1 MGLKREY
8 FMTDRPSARMR
19 KRLNWLIVPIVI
31 VALYI
36 AYSILKVAVIEGSY
50 WKALANGQQLQS
62 TVVSASR
69 GTIYDANGSVLAQSA
84 TVYTVFCD
92 PVMLKGFLDK
102 KDETKK
108 ELEELVKTEKDD
120 DDRKEYQEKLNKAQ
134 TGEQIMQELVSFLS
148 QKLTTDTAT
157 VRSALNDQSS
167 RYKIIK
173 RDVERSLSTE
183 IEKKLTELKIDG
195 VRCEPTTN
203 RVYPQSSLASNV
215 IGHTDFDGK
224 GIYGIESYYNEQ
236 LSGVDGRIITA
247 KDGDGNEIPYRYK
260 QQYNAQ
266 NGYNVNLNIDSNI
279 QYMLEK
285 SLKEAVAEHKPKYR
299 AAGIVMNPNTAQVLA
314 MATEYSYDPNEP
326 GKITDKA
333 TAQMLA
339 GMDEKSEEFTKKR
352 LDAWSTQWKNKAVS
366 ELYFPGSVFKIFTG
380 ASALEENAIT
390 LKDTFSCNTKIK
402 VADREFNC
410 WSFVDHGMQ
419 DLQLAMTHSCNPA
432 FVQIGLT
439 LGGEKFCDY
448 LDAFGFTDLTGIDL
462 PGESMSITVNNTIG
476 RDNIGPVELASSS
489 FGQTNK
495 LTPIQMI
502 TAASAIVNGGNLLTP
517 QVVNTITDENG
528 NIVKKNEVIKKRQ
541 VISKRTSD
549 EMRNILENVVLGEK
563 GSNCYIQGYR
573 IGGKSGTSQ
582 KLDEDPKGTTYV
594 SSYCA
599 FAPADDP
606 QVIMLVLVDEPT
618 GDKYYGS
625 QVAAPVCVSVMK
637 EMLPYLEIFPQ
648 YTEEER
654 KTLQVSV
661 PNVVT
666 YKVESAKKTLENL
679 SLNVKVIG
687 KGENVVKQY
696 PSGVSIENGGTVVL
710 CTDDTKPETVTVP
723 SLMGL
728 TRQQAKELL
737 ASYNLNLTAQG
748 SGASEQDA
756 VAQGDQQAVAGRTV
770 PVGTSITVTFN
781 SKTVASQ

>member
-1 MGLKREY
+1 MFKREK

-19 KRLNWLIVPIVI
+19 KRLNLLFALPIAILAGYIV
-31 VALYI
+31 
-36 AYSILKVAVIEGSY
+36 YSIFKVSVLESSY

-69 GTIYDANGSVLAQSA
+69 GTIYDAKGSVLAQSA
-84 TVYTVFCD
+84 TVYTVYCD

-102 KDETKK
+102 KDEVKK
-108 ELEELVKTEKDD
+108 ELEELVKTEKNND
-120 DDRKEYQEKLNKAQ
+120 KLNNYRERLNNSKTGAQ
-134 TGEQIMQELVSFLS
+134 ILDDLVNFLS
-148 QKLTTDTAT
+148 QKLTTDTAA
-157 VRSALNDQSS
+157 VRSSLTDKES

-173 RDVERSLSTE
+173 RDVERSVSTE
-183 IEKKLTELKIDG
+183 IEKKLTEIGVDG

-203 RVYPQSSLASNV
+203 RVYPQSQLASNV

-224 GIYGIESYYNEQ
+224 GIYGIESYYNDQ

-260 QQYNAQ
+260 QEYNAQ
-266 NGYNVNLNIDSNI
+266 NGYNINLNVDSNI
-279 QYMLEK
+279 QFMLEK
-285 SLKEAVAEHKPKYR
+285 ALKNAVAEHKPKYR
-299 AAGIVMNPNTAQVLA
+299 AAGIVMNPKTAQVLA

-326 GKITDKA
+326 GEISDKT
-333 TAQMLA
+333 TAKALA
-339 GMDEKSEEFTKKR
+339 GMDENSEEYKKKR

-366 ELYFPGSVFKIFTG
+366 ELYFPGSVFKIFTA

-390 LKDTFSCNTKIK
+390 LKDTFSCNLKIK
-402 VADREFNC
+402 VADREFGC

-419 DLQLAMTHSCNPA
+419 DLQLAMKNSCNPA

-462 PGESMSITVNNTIG
+462 PGESVSLTINKN
-476 RDNIGPVELASSS
+476 NIGPVELASSS

-502 TAASAIVNGGNLLTP
+502 TAASAVVNGGNLLTP
-517 QVVNTITDENG
+517 QIVNTITDENG

-541 VISKRTSD
+541 VISQKTSD
-549 EMRNILENVVLGEK
+549 EMREILEGVVQKEK
-563 GSNCYIQGYR
+563 SGNCYIQGYR

-582 KLDEDPKGTTYV
+582 KLDENPKGTTYV

-618 GDKYYGS
+618 GEKYYGS
-625 QVAAPVCVSVMK
+625 QVAAPVCVQVMT

-661 PNVVT
+661 PNVQT
-666 YKVESAKKTLENL
+666 YKIESARQTLENL
-679 SLNVKVIG
+679 SLNVKIIG
-687 KGENVVKQY
+687 NGKNVVKQY
-696 PSGVSIENGGTVVL
+696 PTGVSIETGGTVVL

-723 SLMGL
+723 NLYGL
-728 TRQQAKELL
+728 TRQQAKDLL
-737 ASYNLNLTAQG
+737 ASYGLNLTAQG
-748 SGASEQDA
+748 SGASEEGT
-756 VAQGDQQAVAGRTV
+756 VAQADQQAIAGRKV
-770 PVGTSITVTFN
+770 PVGTAISVTFT
-781 SKTVASQ
+781 STTVHSQ

>member
-1 MGLKREY
+1 
-8 FMTDRPSARMR
+8 MR
-19 KRLNWLIVPIVI
+19 KRLNWIFALPIAILAGYIV
-31 VALYI
+31 
-36 AYSILKVAVIEGSY
+36 YSIFKVSVLESNY
-50 WKALANGQQLQS
+50 WKTLANGQQLQS

-69 GTIYDANGSVLAQSA
+69 GTIYDAKGSVLAQSA
-84 TVYTVFCD
+84 TVYTVYCD

-102 KDETKK
+102 KDQLRED
-108 ELEELVKTEKDD
+108 LEALVKSEKNDE
-120 DDRKEYQEKLNKAQ
+120 KLKNYQERLSNAK
-134 TGEQIMQELVSFLS
+134 TGTQVLDDLVNFLS

-157 VRSALNDQSS
+157 VRKSLTDESS

-183 IEKKLTELKIDG
+183 IENKLTELDVDG

-224 GIYGIESYYNEQ
+224 GIYGVESYYNDQ

-260 QQYNAQ
+260 QEYNAQ

-285 SLKEAVAEHKPKYR
+285 ALKNAVAEHKPKYR
-299 AAGIVMNPNTAQVLA
+299 AAGIVMNPKTAQVLA
-314 MATEYSYDPNEP
+314 MATDYSYDPNEP
-326 GKITDKA
+326 GEISDKA
-333 TAQMLA
+333 TAKKLA
-339 GMDEKSEEFTKKR
+339 GMDENSEEYKKER

-366 ELYFPGSVFKIFTG
+366 EIYFPGSVFKIFTG

-402 VADREFNC
+402 VADREFDC

-419 DLQLAMTHSCNPA
+419 DLQMAMKNSCNPA

-462 PGESMSITVNNTIG
+462 PGESMSITVNNTLG
-476 RDNIGPVELASSS
+476 KENIGPVELASSS

-502 TAASAIVNGGNLLTP
+502 TAASAVVNGGNLLTP

-541 VISKRTSD
+541 VISQKTSD
-549 EMRNILENVVLGEK
+549 EMREILEGVVQKEK
-563 GSNCYIQGYR
+563 SGNCYIQGYR

-582 KLDEDPKGTTYV
+582 KLDENPAGTTYV

-606 QVIMLVLVDEPT
+606 QVIMLILVDEPT

-625 QVAAPVCVSVMK
+625 QVAAPVCVQVMS

-661 PNVVT
+661 PNVQT
-666 YKVESAKKTLENL
+666 YKIESAKQTLENL
-679 SLNVKVIG
+679 SLNVKIIG
-687 KGENVVKQY
+687 NGKNVVRQY
-696 PSGVSIENGGTVVL
+696 PTGVSIENGGTVVL

-723 SLMGL
+723 NLFGL
-728 TRQQAKELL
+728 TRQQAKDLL
-737 ASYNLNLTAQG
+737 ASYGLNLTAQG
-748 SGASEQDA
+748 SGASEEGT
-756 VAQGDQQAVAGRTV
+756 VAQADQQAIAGRKV
-770 PVGTSITVTFN
+770 PVGTSITVTFT
-781 SKTVASQ
+781 STTVHSQ

>member
-1 MGLKREY
+1 
-8 FMTDRPSARMR
+8 MTDRPSARMR
-19 KRLNWLIVPIVI
+19 KRLNLILLVPITIIVI
-31 VALYI
+31 YI
-36 AYSILKVAVIEGSY
+36 VYSVFKVAVLESSY
-50 WKALANGQQLQS
+50 WKMLANGQQLQS
-62 TVVSASR
+62 TVVNASR

-84 TVYTVFCD
+84 TVYTVYCD
-92 PVMLKGFLDK
+92 PVMLKEFLDK
-102 KDETKK
+102 KDKVK
-108 ELEELVKTEKDD
+108 AELEDLVKTEKNE
-120 DDRKEYQEKLNKAQ
+120 KQLNEYREKLNKARK
-134 TGEQIMQELVSFLS
+134 GSDILDELVNFLS

-157 VRSALNDQSS
+157 VRKALTDESS
-167 RYKIIK
+167 RYKVIK
-173 RDVERSLSTE
+173 RDVERSLSTD
-183 IEKKLTELKIDG
+183 IEKKLTELDIDG
-195 VRCEPTTN
+195 VRCEPSTN
-203 RVYPQSSLASNV
+203 RMYPQNSLAANV

-247 KDGDGNEIPYRYK
+247 KDGDGKEIPYRYK
-260 QQYNAQ
+260 QEYSAQ

-279 QYMLEK
+279 QFMLEK
-285 SLKEAVAEHKPKYR
+285 ALKEAVAEHKPKYR
-299 AAGIVMNPNTAQVLA
+299 AAGIIMNPQTGQVMA
-314 MATEYSYDPNEP
+314 MATDYSYDPNEP
-326 GKITDKA
+326 GEISDKA
-333 TAQMLA
+333 TAKTLA
-339 GMDEKSEEFTKKR
+339 GMDENSEEYKKAR

-366 ELYFPGSVFKIFTG
+366 EIYFPGSVFKIFTG

-390 LKDTFSCNTKIK
+390 LQDTFSCNTKIK
-402 VADREFNC
+402 VADREFAC

-419 DLQLAMTHSCNPA
+419 DLQAAMTHSCNPA

-439 LGGEKFCDY
+439 LGGDKFCDY

-462 PGESMSITVNNTIG
+462 PGESMSITINNTLG
-476 RDNIGPVELASSS
+476 KGNIGPVELASSS

-517 QVVNTITDENG
+517 QVVDTVTDENG
-528 NIVKKNEVIKKRQ
+528 NVVKKNEVIKKRQ

-549 EMRNILENVVLGEK
+549 EMRTILENVVQTEK
-563 GSNCYIQGYR
+563 SGNCYIQGYR

-582 KLDEDPKGTTYV
+582 KLDEDVSGTTYV

-625 QVAAPVCVSVMK
+625 QVAAPVCVKVMS

-661 PNVVT
+661 PNVQT
-666 YKVESAKKTLENL
+666 YKLNSAKQTLENQGL
-679 SLNVKVIG
+679 VVKVIG
-687 KGENVVKQY
+687 NGENVVKQY
-696 PSGVSIENGGTVVL
+696 PTGVSIETGGTVVL
-710 CTDDTKPETVTVP
+710 CTDDTKPDTVTVP
-723 SLMGL
+723 SLLGL

-737 ASYNLNLTAQG
+737 ASYGLNLTAQG
-748 SGASEQDA
+748 SGASEEKA
-756 VAQGDQQAVAGRTV
+756 VAQGDQQAIAGRKV
-770 PVGTSITVTFN
+770 PIGTSITVTFA
-781 SKTVASQ
+781 SSTVASQ

>member
-1 MGLKREY
+1 MFKREK

-19 KRLNWLIVPIVI
+19 KRLNLLFALPIAILAGYIV
-31 VALYI
+31 
-36 AYSILKVAVIEGSY
+36 YSIFKVSVLESSY

-69 GTIYDANGSVLAQSA
+69 GTIYDAKGSVLAQSA
-84 TVYTVFCD
+84 TVYTVYCD

-102 KDETKK
+102 KDEVKK
-108 ELEELVKTEKDD
+108 ELEELVKTEKNND
-120 DDRKEYQEKLNKAQ
+120 KLNNYRERLNNSKTGAQ
-134 TGEQIMQELVSFLS
+134 ILDDLVNFLS
-148 QKLTTDTAT
+148 QKLTTDTAA
-157 VRSALNDQSS
+157 VRSSLTDKES

-173 RDVERSLSTE
+173 RDVERSVSTE
-183 IEKKLTELKIDG
+183 IEKKLTEIGVDG

-203 RVYPQSSLASNV
+203 RVYPQSQLASNV

-224 GIYGIESYYNEQ
+224 GIYGIESYYNDQ

-260 QQYNAQ
+260 QEYNAQ
-266 NGYNVNLNIDSNI
+266 NGYNINLNVDSNI
-279 QYMLEK
+279 QFMLEK
-285 SLKEAVAEHKPKYR
+285 ALKNAVAEHKPKYR
-299 AAGIVMNPNTAQVLA
+299 AAGIVMNPKTAQVLA

-326 GKITDKA
+326 GEISDKT
-333 TAQMLA
+333 TAKTLA
-339 GMDEKSEEFTKKR
+339 GMDENSEEYKKKR

-366 ELYFPGSVFKIFTG
+366 ELYFPGSVFKIFTA

-390 LKDTFSCNTKIK
+390 LKDTFSCNLKIK
-402 VADREFNC
+402 VADREFGC

-419 DLQLAMTHSCNPA
+419 DLQLAMKNSCNPA

-462 PGESMSITVNNTIG
+462 PGESVSLTINKN
-476 RDNIGPVELASSS
+476 NIGPVELASSS

-502 TAASAIVNGGNLLTP
+502 TAASAVVNGGNLLTP
-517 QVVNTITDENG
+517 QIVNTITDENG

-541 VISKRTSD
+541 VISQKTSD
-549 EMRNILENVVLGEK
+549 EMREILEGVVQKEK
-563 GSNCYIQGYR
+563 SGNCYIQGYR

-582 KLDEDPKGTTYV
+582 KLDENPKGTTYV

-618 GDKYYGS
+618 GEKYYGS
-625 QVAAPVCVSVMK
+625 QVAAPVCVQVMT

-661 PNVVT
+661 PNVQT
-666 YKVESAKKTLENL
+666 YKIESARQTLENL
-679 SLNVKVIG
+679 SLNVKIIG
-687 KGENVVKQY
+687 NGKNVVKQY
-696 PSGVSIENGGTVVL
+696 PTGVSIETGGTVVL

-723 SLMGL
+723 NLYGL
-728 TRQQAKELL
+728 TRQQAKDLL
-737 ASYNLNLTAQG
+737 ASYGLNLTAQG
-748 SGASEQDA
+748 SGASEEGT
-756 VAQGDQQAVAGRTV
+756 VAQADQQAIAGRKV
-770 PVGTSITVTFN
+770 PVGTAISVTFT
-781 SKTVASQ
+781 STTVHSQ

>member
-1 MGLKREY
+1 
-8 FMTDRPSARMR
+8 MR
-19 KRLNWLIVPIVI
+19 KRLNWIFALPIAILAGYIV
-31 VALYI
+31 
-36 AYSILKVAVIEGSY
+36 YSIFKVSVLESNY
-50 WKALANGQQLQS
+50 WKTLANGQQLQS

-69 GTIYDANGSVLAQSA
+69 GTIYDAKGSVLAQSA
-84 TVYTVFCD
+84 TVYTVYCD

-102 KDETKK
+102 KDQLRED
-108 ELEELVKTEKDD
+108 LEALVKSEKNDE
-120 DDRKEYQEKLNKAQ
+120 KLKNYQERLSNAK
-134 TGEQIMQELVSFLS
+134 TGTQVLDDLVHFLS

-157 VRSALNDQSS
+157 VRKSLTDESS

-183 IEKKLTELKIDG
+183 IENKLTELDVDG

-224 GIYGIESYYNEQ
+224 GIYGVESYYNDQ

-260 QQYNAQ
+260 QEYNAQ

-285 SLKEAVAEHKPKYR
+285 ALKNAVAEHKPKYR
-299 AAGIVMNPNTAQVLA
+299 AAGIVMNPKTAQVLA
-314 MATEYSYDPNEP
+314 MATDYSYDPNEP
-326 GKITDKA
+326 GEISDKA
-333 TAQMLA
+333 TAKKLA
-339 GMDEKSEEFTKKR
+339 GMDENSEEYKKER

-366 ELYFPGSVFKIFTG
+366 EIYFPGSVFKIFTG

-402 VADREFNC
+402 VADREFDC

-419 DLQLAMTHSCNPA
+419 DLQMAMKNSCNPA

-462 PGESMSITVNNTIG
+462 PGESMSITVNNTLG
-476 RDNIGPVELASSS
+476 KENIGPVELASSS

-502 TAASAIVNGGNLLTP
+502 TAASAVVNGGNLLTP

-541 VISKRTSD
+541 VISQKTSD
-549 EMRNILENVVLGEK
+549 EMREILEGVVQKEK
-563 GSNCYIQGYR
+563 SGNCYIQGYR

-582 KLDEDPKGTTYV
+582 KLDENPAGTTYV

-606 QVIMLVLVDEPT
+606 QVIMLILVDEPT

-625 QVAAPVCVSVMK
+625 QVAAPVCVQVMS

-661 PNVVT
+661 PNVQT
-666 YKVESAKKTLENL
+666 YKIESAKQTLENL
-679 SLNVKVIG
+679 SLNVKIIG
-687 KGENVVKQY
+687 NGKNVVRQY
-696 PSGVSIENGGTVVL
+696 PTGVSIENGGTVVL

-723 SLMGL
+723 NLFGL
-728 TRQQAKELL
+728 TRQQAKDLL
-737 ASYNLNLTAQG
+737 ASYGLNLTAQG
-748 SGASEQDA
+748 SGASEEGT
-756 VAQGDQQAVAGRTV
+756 VAQADQQAIAGRKV
-770 PVGTSITVTFN
+770 PVGTSITVTFT
-781 SKTVASQ
+781 STTVHSQ

>member
-1 MGLKREY
+1 
-8 FMTDRPSARMR
+8 MR
-19 KRLNWLIVPIVI
+19 KRLNWIFALPIAILAGYIV
-31 VALYI
+31 
-36 AYSILKVAVIEGSY
+36 YSIFKVSVLESNY
-50 WKALANGQQLQS
+50 WKTLANGQQLQS

-69 GTIYDANGSVLAQSA
+69 GTIYDAKGSVLAQSA
-84 TVYTVFCD
+84 TVYTVYCD

-102 KDETKK
+102 KDQLRED
-108 ELEELVKTEKDD
+108 LEALVKSEKNDE
-120 DDRKEYQEKLNKAQ
+120 KLKNYQERLSNAK
-134 TGEQIMQELVSFLS
+134 TGTQVLDDLVHFLS

-157 VRSALNDQSS
+157 VRKSLTDESS

-183 IEKKLTELKIDG
+183 IENKLTELDVDG

-224 GIYGIESYYNEQ
+224 GIYGVESYYNDQ

-260 QQYNAQ
+260 QEYNAQ

-285 SLKEAVAEHKPKYR
+285 ALKNAVAEHKPKYR
-299 AAGIVMNPNTAQVLA
+299 AAGIVMNPKTAQVLA
-314 MATEYSYDPNEP
+314 MATDYSYDPNEP

-419 DLQLAMTHSCNPA
+419 DFQLAMTHSCNPA

-549 EMRNILENVVLGEK
+549 EMRKILENVVQTEK
-563 GSNCYIQGYR
+563 SGNCYIQGYR

-582 KLDEDPKGTTYV
+582 KIDENPKGNTYV

-606 QVIMLVLVDEPT
+606 QVIMLVMVDEPT
-618 GDKYYGS
+618 GDQYYGS
-625 QVAAPVCVSVMK
+625 QVAAPICVNVMN

-661 PNVVT
+661 PNVQT
-666 YKVESAKKTLENL
+666 YKIESAKQTLENL
-679 SLNVKVIG
+679 SLNVKIIG
-687 KGENVVKQY
+687 NGKNVVRQY
-696 PSGVSIENGGTVVL
+696 PTGVSIENGGTVVL

-723 SLMGL
+723 NLFGL
-728 TRQQAKELL
+728 TRQQAKDLL
-737 ASYNLNLTAQG
+737 ASYGLNLTAQG
-748 SGASEQDA
+748 SGASEEGT
-756 VAQGDQQAVAGRTV
+756 VAQADQQAIAGRKV
-770 PVGTSITVTFN
+770 PVGTSITVTFT
-781 SKTVASQ
+781 STTVHSQ

>member
-1 MGLKREY
+1 
-8 FMTDRPSARMR
+8 MTDRPSARMR
-19 KRLNWLIVPIVI
+19 KRLNLILLVPITIIVI
-31 VALYI
+31 YI
-36 AYSILKVAVIEGSY
+36 VYSVFKVAVLESSY
-50 WKALANGQQLQS
+50 WKMLANGQQLQS
-62 TVVSASR
+62 TVVNASR

-84 TVYTVFCD
+84 TVYTVYCD
-92 PVMLKGFLDK
+92 PVMLKEFLDK
-102 KDETKK
+102 KDKVK
-108 ELEELVKTEKDD
+108 AELEDLVKTEKNE
-120 DDRKEYQEKLNKAQ
+120 KQLNEYREKLNKARK
-134 TGEQIMQELVSFLS
+134 GSDILDELVNFLS

-157 VRSALNDQSS
+157 VRKALTDESS
-167 RYKIIK
+167 RYKVIK
-173 RDVERSLSTE
+173 RDVERSLSTD
-183 IEKKLTELKIDG
+183 IEKKLTELDIDG
-195 VRCEPTTN
+195 VRCEPSTN
-203 RVYPQSSLASNV
+203 RMYPQNSLAANV

-247 KDGDGNEIPYRYK
+247 KDGDGKEIPYRYK
-260 QQYNAQ
+260 QEYSAQ

-279 QYMLEK
+279 QFMLEK
-285 SLKEAVAEHKPKYR
+285 ALKEAVAEHKPKYR
-299 AAGIVMNPNTAQVLA
+299 AAGIIMNPQTGQVMA
-314 MATEYSYDPNEP
+314 MATDYSYDPNEP
-326 GKITDKA
+326 GEISDKA
-333 TAQMLA
+333 TAKTLA
-339 GMDEKSEEFTKKR
+339 GMDENSEEYKKAR

-366 ELYFPGSVFKIFTG
+366 EIYFPGSVFKIFTG

-390 LKDTFSCNTKIK
+390 LQDTFSCNTKIK
-402 VADREFNC
+402 VADREFAC

-419 DLQLAMTHSCNPA
+419 DLQAAITYSCNPA

-439 LGGEKFCDY
+439 LGGDKFCDY

-462 PGESMSITVNNTIG
+462 PGESMSITINNTLG
-476 RDNIGPVELASSS
+476 KGNIGPVELASSS

-517 QVVNTITDENG
+517 QVVDTVTDENG
-528 NIVKKNEVIKKRQ
+528 NVVKKNEVIKKRQ

-549 EMRNILENVVLGEK
+549 EMRTILENVVQTEK
-563 GSNCYIQGYR
+563 SGNCYIQGYR

-582 KLDEDPKGTTYV
+582 KLDEDVSGTTYV

-625 QVAAPVCVSVMK
+625 QVAAPVCVQVMS

-661 PNVVT
+661 PNVQS
-666 YKVESAKKTLENL
+666 YKLNSAKQTLENQGL
-679 SLNVKVIG
+679 VVKVIG
-687 KGENVVKQY
+687 NGENVVKQY
-696 PSGVSIENGGTVVL
+696 PTGVSIETGGTVVL
-710 CTDDTKPETVTVP
+710 CTDDTKPDTVTVP
-723 SLMGL
+723 SLLGL

-737 ASYNLNLTAQG
+737 ASYGLNLTAQG
-748 SGASEQDA
+748 SGASEEKA
-756 VAQGDQQAVAGRTV
+756 VAQGDQQAIAGRKV
-770 PVGTSITVTFN
+770 PIGTSITVTFA
-781 SKTVASQ
+781 SSTVASQ

>member
-1 MGLKREY
+1 MFKREK

-19 KRLNWLIVPIVI
+19 KRLNLLFALPIAILAGYIV
-31 VALYI
+31 
-36 AYSILKVAVIEGSY
+36 YSIFKVSVLESSY

-69 GTIYDANGSVLAQSA
+69 GTIYDAKGSVLAQSA
-84 TVYTVFCD
+84 TVYTVYCD

-102 KDETKK
+102 KDEVKK
-108 ELEELVKTEKDD
+108 ELEELVKTEKNND
-120 DDRKEYQEKLNKAQ
+120 KLNNYRERLNNSKTGAQ
-134 TGEQIMQELVSFLS
+134 ILDDLVNFLS
-148 QKLTTDTAT
+148 QKLTTDTAA
-157 VRSALNDQSS
+157 VRSSLTDKES

-173 RDVERSLSTE
+173 RDVERSVSTE
-183 IEKKLTELKIDG
+183 IEKKLTEIGVDG

-203 RVYPQSSLASNV
+203 RVYPQSQLASNV

-224 GIYGIESYYNEQ
+224 GIYGIESYYNDQ

-260 QQYNAQ
+260 QEYNAQ
-266 NGYNVNLNIDSNI
+266 NGYNINLNVDSNI
-279 QYMLEK
+279 QFMLEK
-285 SLKEAVAEHKPKYR
+285 ALKNAVAEHKPKYR
-299 AAGIVMNPNTAQVLA
+299 AAGIVMNPKTAQVLA

-326 GKITDKA
+326 GEISDKT
-333 TAQMLA
+333 TAKALA
-339 GMDEKSEEFTKKR
+339 GMDENSEEYKKKR

-366 ELYFPGSVFKIFTG
+366 ELYFPGSVFKIFTA

-390 LKDTFSCNTKIK
+390 LKDTFSCNLKIK
-402 VADREFNC
+402 VADREFGC

-419 DLQLAMTHSCNPA
+419 DLQLAMKNSCNPA

-462 PGESMSITVNNTIG
+462 PGESVSLTINKN
-476 RDNIGPVELASSS
+476 NIGPVELASSS

-502 TAASAIVNGGNLLTP
+502 TAASAVVNGGNLLTP
-517 QVVNTITDENG
+517 QIVNTITDENG

-541 VISKRTSD
+541 VISQKTSD
-549 EMRNILENVVLGEK
+549 EMREILEGVVQKEK
-563 GSNCYIQGYR
+563 SGNCYIQGYR

-582 KLDEDPKGTTYV
+582 KLDENPKGTTYV

-618 GDKYYGS
+618 GEKYYGS
-625 QVAAPVCVSVMK
+625 QVAAPVCVQVMT

-661 PNVVT
+661 PNVQT
-666 YKVESAKKTLENL
+666 YKIESAKQTLENL
-679 SLNVKVIG
+679 SLNVKIIG
-687 KGENVVKQY
+687 NGKNVVKQY
-696 PSGVSIENGGTVVL
+696 PTGVSIETGGTVVL

-723 SLMGL
+723 NLYGL
-728 TRQQAKELL
+728 TRQQAKDLL
-737 ASYNLNLTAQG
+737 ASYGLNLTAQG
-748 SGASEQDA
+748 SGASEEGT
-756 VAQGDQQAVAGRTV
+756 VAQADQQAIAGRKV
-770 PVGTSITVTFN
+770 PVGTAISVTFT
-781 SKTVASQ
+781 STTVHSQ